1 MQTVNQKEKTLTPY
15 SVWDRTTRWFHWIN
29 VLCIVGLG
37 AIGTGILFEEDLGF
51 SKEGIILMKTVHT
64 YIGYVFALNL
74 LWRIIW
80 AFVGNQYARWK
91 AIIPLGAGFMA
102 ALREY
107 RKGFFSGSAP
117 TYLGHNPLG
126 RLMITLLL
134 VLMFTQAITGLM
146 LASTDL
152 YKPPFGGTMAEW
164 VTGGD
169 AEKLAKL
176 EPGSKEFID
185 QVGYDEMR
193 AFRKPFKVT
202 HEYVFY
208 LLLLS
213 IVLHVIG
220 SVYAEAKHKEGVISA
235 MFSGQKVLSKQP
247 LDNNKES

>member
-1 MQTVNQKEKTLTPY
+1 MPTTDQKEKKLVTY
-15 SVWDRTTRWFHWIN
+15 KVWDRTTRWFHWIN
-29 VLCIVGLG
+29 VLCIVGLA
-37 AIGTGILFEEDLGF
+37 AIGTGILFEDDLGF

-91 AIIPLGAGFMA
+91 AIVPFRSGFMA
-102 ALREY
+102 ALHEY
-107 RKGFFSGSAP
+107 RKSFFSDTAP
-117 TYLGHNPLG
+117 AYLGHNPLG

-134 VLMFTQAITGLM
+134 ALMFTQAITGLM

-152 YKPPFGGTMAEW
+152 YKPPFGGIMADW
-164 VTGGD
+164 ATGGD

-235 MFSGQKVLSKQP
+235 MFSGQKVLSKTP
-247 LDNNKES
+247 VDKDKKA